1 MNKKGFT
8 LVELLAVI
16 AILAILV
23 IIAMPN
29 VLDMFNKAK
38 EDAFMTEAQSL
49 FKSVQQDFVVQGGK
63 SAVYAN
69 QGTTCTTRAAK
80 MDGKELTYY
89 ISVNSQGEVNAFEV
103 ADGTYV
109 YKNYTP
115 NLKVEDITNIGLNGQ
130 IKNAS
135 GTAIG
140 HFKEDV
146 ITSVTSCTT
155 AAADAK
161 YQ

>member
-63 SAVYAN
+63 AAVYAN
-69 QGTTCTTRAAK
+69 QGTGCKSRTAK

-89 ISVNSQGEVNAFEV
+89 ISINSQGEVKKFEV
-103 ADGTYV
+103 ADGTYF
-109 YKNYTP
+109 YRNTTSG
-115 NLKVEDITNIGLNGQ
+115 LKIEDIVIPDGN
-130 IKNAS
+130 
-135 GTAIG
+135 
-140 HFKEDV
+140 DV
-146 ITSVTSCTT
+146 ATKC
-155 AAADAK
+155 AADASPCFMEAVATTVTACPTT
-161 YQ
+161 

>member
-63 SAVYAN
+63 AATYAN
-69 QGTTCTTRAAK
+69 GTNCTSDNARQAK

-89 ISVNSQGEVNAFEV
+89 ITVNSQGEVTEFEI
-103 ADGTYV
+103 ADGTY
-109 YKNYTP
+109 YYGNTKDG
-115 NLKVEDITNIGLNGQ
+115 LKIEDIEIPANNDVS
-130 IKNAS
+130 NACTKS
-135 GTAIG
+135 DTGCFMEA
-140 HFKEDV
+140 DV
-146 ITSVTSCTT
+146 STVTGCTLPN
-155 AAADAK
+155 
-161 YQ
+161 

>member
-29 VLDMFNKAK
+29 VLEMFNKAK

-49 FKSVQQDFVVQGGK
+49 YKSVQQDFVVQGGK
-63 SAVYAN
+63 AAIYTN
-69 QGTTCTTRAAK
+69 RTDTTNGVDCTNKRQAD

-89 ISVNSQGEVNAFEV
+89 IAVNSQGEVTKFEV
-103 ADGTYV
+103 ADGTY
-109 YKNYTP
+109 YYG
-115 NLKVEDITNIGLNGQ
+115 NLTSGLKIEDIAIPANNDVT
-130 IKNAS
+130 
-135 GTAIG
+135 TA
-140 HFKEDV
+140 
-146 ITSVTSCTT
+146 CT
-155 AAADAK
+155 AAADAPCFMEAATTTVTACK
-161 YQ
+161 

>member
-63 SAVYAN
+63 AAVYAN
-69 QGTTCTTRAAK
+69 QGTGCKSRAAK

-89 ISVNSQGEVNAFEV
+89 ITVNSQGEVTEFEI
-103 ADGTYV
+103 ADGTY
-109 YKNYTP
+109 YYGNTKDG
-115 NLKVEDITNIGLNGQ
+115 LKIEDIVIPANNDVS
-130 IKNAS
+130 NACTKS
-135 GTAIG
+135 DTGCFMEA
-140 HFKEDV
+140 DV
-146 ITSVTSCTT
+146 STVTGCTLPN
-155 AAADAK
+155 
-161 YQ
+161 

>member
-29 VLDMFNKAK
+29 VLEMFNKAK

-49 FKSVQQDFVVQGGK
+49 YKSVQQDFVVQGGK
-63 SAVYAN
+63 AAIYAN
-69 QGTTCTTRAAK
+69 DGTCAAGVRTAD

-89 ISVNSQGEVNAFEV
+89 IKVNSQGQVIAFEV
-103 ADGTYV
+103 ADGTYY
-109 YKNYTP
+109 YKNAT
-115 NLKVEDITNIGLNGQ
+115 NDLKIENI
-130 IKNAS
+130 
-135 GTAIG
+135 AIP
-140 HFKEDV
+140 ENNDV
-146 ITSVTSCTT
+146 TQTC
-155 AAADAK
+155 AADASICFMEAANTTVTDCSVTN
-161 YQ
+161 